1 MLEKKWRVVGSHDV
15 SCPGMGRRNVESPGT
30 TDAVVIVREL
40 PTGQP
45 TTIVLCPKLRE
56 SECAKNGP
64 PVFTCAF
71 II

>member
-1 MLEKKWRVVGSHDV
+1 MLEKKWRVIGSHDV
-15 SCPGMGRRNVESPGT
+15 SCPGMGSRSVESPGT

-45 TTIVLCPKLRE
+45 TTTVLCPKLCE
-56 SECAKNGP
+56 SECAKNGL
-64 PVFTCAF
+64 PVLRCAF